1 MQSEAFVRADDTAA
15 IETAKQLIAYGRDVR
30 DRKVTKLIGIA
41 SPSMEQAR
49 AAREELGLS
58 SLRAN
63 PSPPMIRKRTTTP
76 HHELF
81 TDHRPRCLVLF
92 ACLSLLVGR
101 TPPIL
106 PRIK

>member
-49 AAREELGLS
+49 AAREELGLFFS
-58 SLRAN
+58 EGESLAAHD
-63 PSPPMIRKRTTTP
+63 TQ
-76 HHELF
+76 
-81 TDHRPRCLVLF
+81 TDHN
-92 ACLSLLVGR
+92 
-101 TPPIL
+101 TPS
-106 PRIK
+106 